1 MPRARRGPQLA
12 RRDDQGDQRGTD
24 SGCVSGTARLDRR
37 RPRRPDSVR
46 SSGERTR
53 EGQGKGEAQTRG
65 KRLTET
71 LAGGRYRLDRTLGH
85 GGMAVAYL
93 PAEEKLPPPG
103 AGQTPARKRFGPPGL
118 PACLLR

>member
-12 RRDDQGDQRGTD
+12 RRDDQGDQRGTNP
-24 SGCVSGTARLDRR
+24 GCVSGTARRDRR
-37 RPRRPDSVR
+37 RPRRADSVR

-71 LAGGRYRLDRTLGH
+71 PAGGRYRLERTLGH
-85 GGMAVAYL
+85 GGMAVVYL
-93 PAEEKLPPPG
+93 AQDEE
-103 AGQTPARKRFGPPGL
+103 
-118 PACLLR
+118 LRR